1 MLEGAYIGGRP
12 KSTRCSD
19 VARRF
24 AEVGGALFEQRLRLG
39 VRVFERRPRYVY
51 IPDEWREKAL
61 SVAPQASRRNSC
73 SKRATPFESKYTYP
87 RSRVE
92 RGTVDRQATFEYS
105 SGSSASRRKC
115 SMASRNASTGRCST
129 TSTLMRT
136 CWPSNCLS
144 NSSKDRCAA
153 L

>member
-51 IPDEWREKAL
+51 MPDEWREKAL
-61 SVAPQASRRNSC
+61 SVAPQASRRISC
-73 SKRATPFESKYTYP
+73 SKRATPLPSKYTCLTLTRSNTLRLP
-87 RSRVE
+87 R
-92 RGTVDRQATFEYS
+92 TMTATS
-105 SGSSASRRKC
+105 V
-115 SMASRNASTGRCST
+115 
-129 TSTLMRT
+129 
-136 CWPSNCLS
+136 
-144 NSSKDRCAA
+144 AA
-153 L
+153 AKAP